1 VRPKLLSDTSPD
13 RAYDSNP
20 LRERLHDL
28 IAAYQNPER
37 AATEGTHCLYDSSAW
52 DERYQILT
60 KRVKAHFLPLKKEPD
75 LREKLETFFRGVV
88 QELLPNA
95 TLK

>member
-1 VRPKLLSDTSPD
+1 MTPTRCGSGCTTYLLHTRIQSGPPRKAPTVYTT
-13 RAYDSNP
+13 AQ
-20 LRERLHDL
+20 H
-28 IAAYQNPER
+28 
-37 AATEGTHCLYDSSAW
+37 G

-95 TLK
+95 TVEVREQ